1 MRLSAYGDARLGS
14 RSSRVIAL
22 ISNQTGGPRFLG
34 YTELHD
40 AVRTTKQT
48 SRLRS
53 VPVVCL
59 LKDQLPACQC
69 VGGQCVYS
77 VRTPL
82 YATSR
87 SQYLNTNVAVL
98 AERTF
103 SFLALR
109 SSSYILACMDRLNA
123 WPTHPIDEISQHKVS
138 RDDTHA
144 EVRYRFTLKL
154 F

>member
-1 MRLSAYGDARLGS
+1 MARHARDLEAVRLY
-14 RSSRVIAL
+14 AL
-22 ISNQTGGPRFLG
+22 MANQTGEPRLLG

-40 AVRTTKQT
+40 AVPTTNQT

-59 LKDQLPACQC
+59 LKDQLPACCC
-69 VGGQCVYS
+69 VGGQCVSS
-77 VRTPL
+77 VLTAH

-87 SQYLNTNVAVL
+87 SQYPNMNVAVL

-109 SSSYILACMDRLNA
+109 SSSHILACLDRLNSR
-123 WPTHPIDEISQHKVS
+123 PGHPIDEISQQKSVATT
-138 RDDTHA
+138 RMP
-144 EVRYRFTLKL
+144 R
-154 F
+154 